1 MIPEDAEDDV
11 KNDEAVTKDEAKPD
25 SIPLVA
31 AKALGAS
38 LAVPEGP
45 SSASPKPVNPLV
57 EAMRKFESPRRRS
70 IREAVA
76 KTVGMKTER
85 CSVSYVIPSDSDR
98 KRVFFRLSSNFK
110 RNIFPVFQRLSFP
123 FFRRGRELSQN
134 DRAPSASIHFDRN
147 AVSV

>member
-11 KNDEAVTKDEAKPD
+11 KNDESVTKDEAKPD

-98 KRVFFRLSSNFK
+98 KRVSIRLS
-110 RNIFPVFQRLSFP
+110 
-123 FFRRGRELSQN
+123 
-134 DRAPSASIHFDRN
+134 
-147 AVSV
+147 